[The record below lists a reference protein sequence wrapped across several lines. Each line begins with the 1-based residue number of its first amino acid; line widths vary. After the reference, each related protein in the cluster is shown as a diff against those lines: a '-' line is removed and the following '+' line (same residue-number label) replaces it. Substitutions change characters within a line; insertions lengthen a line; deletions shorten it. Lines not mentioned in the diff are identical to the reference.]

1 MNWIGGGLLK
11 RIFTLVLSIILAGSG
26 CAAQEMPVKRSST
39 GFYFDTVVTISAYL
53 ESDAPLKEA
62 LAACEG
68 YERLLSKTIEGSD
81 VWNIN
86 HAQGQPVRVSE
97 HTLAIL
103 DMSRAVSEA
112 CGGTFDITVARAVA
126 LWDFTGGSKAVPDA
140 ESVAR
145 AAELIDY
152 RKVVVEDDLVTV
164 PAGMEIDLGAVAKGY
179 ICDQISYLLKDMGVN
194 DALLNFGGNV
204 IAMGLKPD
212 GSAWTVGIQ
221 DPAQPTGAYLLAV
234 RAESHQAVVTSGIY
248 ERGFD
253 LDGVRYHHLL
263 DPKTGWPAQNEL
275 ASVTIFAEQSS
286 MADALSTATFVLG
299 LARGMEFIQNTPDAE
314 ALFITRTGEI
324 LATEGAR
331 ELLIQDHAR

>member
-11 RIFTLVLSIILAGSG
+11 RIFTLLLLIILAGSG
-26 CAAQEMPVKRSST
+26 CAAQEMPVKRSAT
-39 GFYFDTVVTISAYL
+39 GFYFDTVVTVSAYL

-68 YERLLSKTIEGSD
+68 YEKLLSKTIEGSD

-97 HTLAIL
+97 HTLAVLNI
-103 DMSRAVSEA
+103 SRAVSEA
-112 CGGTFDITVARAVA
+112 CGGAFDITVARTVA
-126 LWDFTGGSKAVPDA
+126 LWDFTGGSNAVPDA

-152 RKVVVEDDLVTV
+152 RKVVVQDDLVTV

-179 ICDQISYLLKDMGVN
+179 ICDQISYLLKGLGVHN
-194 DALLNFGGNV
+194 ALLNFGGNV
-204 IAMGLKPD
+204 IAMGVKPD

-234 RAESHQAVVTSGIY
+234 RAEGHQAVVTSGIY

-275 ASVTIFAEQSS
+275 ASVTIFAEQSG

-331 ELLIQDHAR
+331 ELLIQGHA